1 MPSIIGDSHKDYVKS
16 QIKARQEILGK
27 PLKSSED
34 IAWSNGKTSWVRLA
48 SSVDISD
55 AQIPIYNFDEKKY
68 EFISNNGAEFRQE
81 YLDLE
86 GYEGNTLSK
95 QLVLQGGALKEDSSK
110 RFGVANSTS
119 NLPNSEF
126 NYGYGGSDFG
136 LRAIPGISDF
146 SIKTNNKGSL
156 RFATINITANNKRQ
170 FEYLETVYLR
180 LGYTVLIEW
189 GNSSYPYNNEGNIE
203 YRQNRANLSQEFLNS
218 NLTGQKATTHFYT
231 EIERLREETQG
242 NYDGFLGRINN
253 FSWTF
258 TQEGTY
264 EITLE
269 VITIGS
275 VVESLKLNVT
285 YSDLILDKDG
295 NPLPS
300 EQQKNSL
307 LTSLQAISVPPP
319 EETTV
324 KESGK
329 PVFEVNLDLFA
340 RIGSFFDNLSLDD
353 PKKRIEYPAIT
364 KDVNT
369 GKVDICRATFGKN
382 SDLYTFIRFG
392 KILDILNKHFL
403 LQDVEGNPIMIELDT
418 SEDQYCFSNK
428 LAISSTPDQVIIR
441 QRIDDPEIGEFE
453 IFDKYEEA
461 RIEPFHTTYKEVPVG
476 SIMNL
481 YFSLPYLESVIESLS
496 EVSDTS
502 LTLSVY
508 DLVKKL
514 LDKASS
520 SLGGLNKFNVRIVD
534 KEFEDGEIKEVLEFY
549 DEVSPFEIEK
559 LRNVKKD
566 DPVFT
571 IYGFN
576 GNEGGFATDYNFN
589 TKLSKETSTMI
600 AVGAQANGEAVG
612 EDSTLFSKW
621 SLGLIDRILPQK
633 LDMDSFI
640 RSTDRATKSYFKLVR
655 AYKNYLLL
663 FRGTSLRKTA
673 TVIEEGTNV
682 ELTTTN
688 PIQTYTG
695 GNIQIRDL
703 TIEYFG
709 YGFSKCNLSAVKNER
724 SIGGFD
730 SIQKQFFRKF
740 YALEALSKNSA
751 TPFIG
756 FIPASLSL
764 TIDGLSG
771 IRIFDK
777 LKVDSRFLP
786 PNYGNTLDFI
796 ITGLDHKI
804 VNNKWETSVD
814 TLSIPKNTE
823 ILKLNPTEILTQFPP
838 ILTDSEDYV
847 GYYSY
852 DFSTLAVMIGQSAK
866 TITDR
871 PGIGTGDDVVR
882 NTNGN
887 LTLPNEF
894 FNSNGGR
901 RLGDEFQD
909 TPLVAVARI
918 RNSKTR
924 PILDLLADAK
934 GASQFS
940 QEERNAR
947 SSKSI
952 VFQIQENNKTYYD
965 GYYYLAKP
973 AAEALLKFAKFLEEN
988 YPDKT
993 FQINSAYRSY
1003 AHQNGL
1009 KTSDPSAKTASAGDS
1024 PHGWGGAIDV
1034 QELLVKDPNNL
1045 NKNGNPSLS
1054 SDAGLNSVFRGTNL
1068 NYEIWAEHAPK
1079 FGWYNPYRL
1088 RDGKGVDEAW
1098 HWEFWGEPG
1107 QTIDI
1112 PSPKDNSSENL
1123 ATRLIR
1129 SGGMTATV
1137 PTLSKNTT
1145 LAFATNKKSI
1155 YTDRKTG
1162 KPTTVK
1168 SEDQ

>member
-55 AQIPIYNFDEKKY
+55 SQVPFYNFDEEKY
-68 EFISNNGAEFRQE
+68 DSKSNNGAEFRQE
-81 YLDLE
+81 YLDLN

-95 QLVLQGGALKEDSSK
+95 QLVLQGGALKVDSSK
-110 RFGVANSTS
+110 RFGVTNSTS
-119 NLPNSEF
+119 NLPDSEF
-126 NYGYGGSDFG
+126 NYGYGGNDFG
-136 LRAIPGISDF
+136 LKAIPGISDF
-146 SIKTNNKGSL
+146 SVKTNNKGSL

-203 YRQNRANLSQEFLNS
+203 YRQNRANLSQEFLNNS
-218 NLTGQKATTHFYT
+218 LTGQKATTYFYT
-231 EIERLREETQG
+231 EIERLRKETQG
-242 NYDGFLGRINN
+242 NYDGFLGKINN
-253 FSWTF
+253 FSWSF
-258 TQEGTY
+258 TKGGTY

-275 VVESLKLNVT
+275 VVESLKLDVT
-285 YSDLILDKDG
+285 YSDLILDKNG

-324 KESGK
+324 TESGK
-329 PVFEVNLDLFA
+329 PVLEVNLDVFA

-364 KDVNT
+364 KDINT

-403 LQDVEGNPIMIELDT
+403 LQDSEENPVMIELDT

-428 LAISSTPDQVIIR
+428 LAISSDPDKVIIR
-441 QRIDDPEIGEFE
+441 QRIEDPEIGEFE

-461 RIEPFHTTYKEVPVG
+461 RIEPFHTTYEEVPVG

-481 YFSLPYLESVIESLS
+481 YFSLSYLESVIESLS
-496 EVSDTS
+496 ETSDTS
-502 LTLSVY
+502 LTLSIY
-508 DLVKKL
+508 DFVKKL

-534 KEFEDGEIKEVLEFY
+534 KEFENGEVKEVLEFY
-549 DEVSPFEIEK
+549 DEVCPFEIEK
-559 LRNVKKD
+559 LRNVKEN

-589 TKLSKETSTMI
+589 TKLSKETSTMV

-612 EDSTLFSKW
+612 EDATLFSKW

-633 LDMDSFI
+633 LDMNSFI
-640 RSTDRATKSYFKLVR
+640 RGTDKATKSYFKLVR

-663 FRGTSLRKTA
+663 FRGTSLYKTA
-673 TVIEEGTNV
+673 TVIEEGANIELATPGLTGVGGNV
-682 ELTTTN
+682 E
-688 PIQTYTG
+688 
-695 GNIQIRDL
+695 IRDL

-709 YGFSKCNLSAVKNER
+709 YGFSKCNLSAVKNEK
-724 SIGGFD
+724 SIGGFN

-740 YALEALSKNSA
+740 YALEAQSKNSS

-756 FIPASLSL
+756 FLPASLSL

-814 TLSIPKNTE
+814 TLSIPKSTKT
-823 ILKLNPTEILTQFPP
+823 LKLNPTEILTQFPP

-852 DFSTLAVMIGQSAK
+852 DDSTLATIIAQSAK

-894 FNSNGGR
+894 FNRVGNR
-901 RLGDEFQD
+901 QLADEFQD
-909 TPLVAVARI
+909 TPLVSIGSVKNVALYRTATLSLSKATTSINQNAVD
-918 RNSKTR
+918 RNSSSSIR
-924 PILDLLADAK
+924 LL
-934 GASQFS
+934 S
-940 QEERNAR
+940 QE
-947 SSKSI
+947 S
-952 VFQIQENNKTYYD
+952 NKKYYD
-965 GYYYLAKP
+965 GNYYLAKP

-988 YPDKT
+988 YPGKT
-993 FQINSAYRSY
+993 FQINSAYRNY
-1003 AHQNGL
+1003 DHQNSL
-1009 KTSDPSAKTASAGDS
+1009 KSSDSSSKTAGAGSSA
-1024 PHGWGGAIDV
+1024 HGWGGAIDI
-1034 QELLVKDPNNL
+1034 QELIVKDPNKL
-1045 NKNGNPSLS
+1045 DKDGNPSIS
-1054 SDAGLNSVFRGTNL
+1054 SNPGLNSVFRGTNL
-1068 NYEIWAEHAPK
+1068 DYEIWAEHAPK

-1088 RDGKGVDEAW
+1088 RNGNFADEAW

-1107 QTIDI
+1107 QNIDI
-1112 PSPKDNSSENL
+1112 PSPKDPNTQNVGQ
-1123 ATRLIR
+1123 RLIL
-1129 SGGMTATV
+1129 SGGMKATV

-1145 LAFATNKKSI
+1145 LAFSTNTPSI

-1162 KPTTVK
+1162 KPTTLK
-1168 SEDQ
+1168 PENQ